1 MKSEASLKA
10 MFQQPTAPPAPVV
23 SVKPPPIPADPV
35 ALPQATATLADE
47 ESKKVG
53 DSEIGVDKASLPIDV
68 NGLAS
73 SAAAE
78 TEGPA
83 D

>member
-35 ALPQATATLADE
+35 ALRQDMATLADE
-47 ESKKVG
+47 ELNMVG
-53 DSEIGVDKASLPIDV
+53 DSEIGLDNASLPIDV

-73 SAAAE
+73 SATAE
-78 TEGPA
+78 TDGPA